1 MLATGSGASEH
12 PNVAAGRGEASA
24 AADSAAAGPLS
35 PTINEKSGQQD
46 SSASGLLGYVSNVF
60 SSNGRAGAE
69 KTETGSDRRN
79 HNLLLTVRTLHGVWT
94 LCRMELSPT
103 DAKSLSLDAIKS
115 KMQLRCRPET
125 VESLLHCW
133 QSGVHASRKTCDEH
147 ATQAM
152 IEILDIVTPS
162 AQILVTFLCDVLGAR
177 IGRSDLERAKKTAH
191 AQNSNNATSMS
202 DATLFSFFDAV
213 LARMEPGEATQVCPV
228 VIVFVKDFVANSLA
242 EKICLTAAI
251 EDRRTKRDLQNNFV
265 KLIDSCILI
274 SGRLFDQSTWNRRSG
289 RDNGEELDKEAAEF
303 AAELLSLEDEKLSVN
318 ADGNSANGV
327 IDAINHFL
335 ATQVESSVLAV
346 LSELVRMPGSVT
358 AWRSTVADLFNDA
371 RFFSIRLHQ
380 AERFKPIMLALMSQ
394 DKERLMDLLAR
405 VSASAAAANFF
416 ANRELEML
424 SRALNLRRLS
434 FTLFSSKQDGFL
446 TQLPLIQE
454 KLVDLLRSQVNEVL
468 HAEVYLCLRV
478 VLVRFSARN
487 LASFWPALM
496 TELMRLYFRI
506 LLRPSRIPETLLDG
520 LSATFQKESSKH
532 SHQHHHHQHEN
543 ASEPGKIGKRRLQL
557 GRMRTIGS
565 VGELGPFLNSV
576 SQNAFESNYGD
587 QEVDL
592 HDVDACLLVDMFDS
606 GDTSVAVVE
615 ELASGGM
622 NA

>member
-1 MLATGSGASEH
+1 MVEVRGSYVPGASRPTFGAELVVESHDTECSFLESDLLLLINLAERSLMLAAGSGASEH

-24 AADSAAAGPLS
+24 AADSAAAGPQS

-60 SSNGRAGAE
+60 SSDGGAGPE
-69 KTETGSDRRN
+69 KTET
-79 HNLLLTVRTLHGVWT
+79 
-94 LCRMELSPT
+94 
-103 DAKSLSLDAIKS
+103 DAKSQSLDAIKS
-115 KMQLRCRPET
+115 KVQLRCRRTLERIYCAHPAET

-133 QSGVHASRKTCDEH
+133 QSSVRASRKTCDEH
-147 ATQAM
+147 ATQAV

-177 IGRSDLERAKKTAH
+177 IGRSDSERAKKTAH
-191 AQNSNNATSMS
+191 AQNSNNATSIS

-242 EKICLTAAI
+242 RKVH
-251 EDRRTKRDLQNNFV
+251 DNFV

-289 RDNGEELDKEAAEF
+289 RDNGEELDREAAEF

-335 ATQVESSVLAV
+335 ATQVEPSVLVV
-346 LSELVRMPGSVT
+346 LSELVRMPGSVK

-380 AERFKPIMLALMSQ
+380 AERFKPIILALMSQ

-434 FTLFSSKQDGFL
+434 FTLFSSEQDGFL

-487 LASFWPALM
+487 LASFWPVLI
-496 TELMRLYFRI
+496 TELMRLYCRI
-506 LLRPSRIPETLLDG
+506 LLRPSWI
-520 LSATFQKESSKH
+520 
-532 SHQHHHHQHEN
+532 
-543 ASEPGKIGKRRLQL
+543 
-557 GRMRTIGS
+557 
-565 VGELGPFLNSV
+565 V
-576 SQNAFESNYGD
+576 SW
-587 QEVDL
+587 
-592 HDVDACLLVDMFDS
+592 
-606 GDTSVAVVE
+606 AVQME
-615 ELASGGM
+615 GGYCCRH
-622 NA
+622 

>member
-12 PNVAAGRGEASA
+12 PNVAAGRGEESA

-60 SSNGRAGAE
+60 SSDGGAGAE

-79 HNLLLTVRTLHGVWT
+79 CNLLLTLRTLHGVWT
-94 LCRMELSPT
+94 LCGMELSPT

-115 KMQLRCRPET
+115 K
-125 VESLLHCW
+125 
-133 QSGVHASRKTCDEH
+133 SGVRASRKTCDEH

-162 AQILVTFLCDVLGAR
+162 AQI
-177 IGRSDLERAKKTAH
+177 LERAKKTAH

-242 EKICLTAAI
+242 RKICLTAAI
-251 EDRRTKRDLQNNFV
+251 EDRRTKRDLQDNFV

-303 AAELLSLEDEKLSVN
+303 AAELLSLEDKKLSVN

-346 LSELVRMPGSVT
+346 LSELVRMPGSVK

-371 RFFSIRLHQ
+371 RFFSIRLNQ

-446 TQLPLIQE
+446 TQLPLIKE

-478 VLVRFSARN
+478 VLPEDFQINEWLFITDTIDAV
-487 LASFWPALM
+487 
-496 TELMRLYFRI
+496 Y
-506 LLRPSRIPETLLDG
+506 PSDDFQPETLLDG